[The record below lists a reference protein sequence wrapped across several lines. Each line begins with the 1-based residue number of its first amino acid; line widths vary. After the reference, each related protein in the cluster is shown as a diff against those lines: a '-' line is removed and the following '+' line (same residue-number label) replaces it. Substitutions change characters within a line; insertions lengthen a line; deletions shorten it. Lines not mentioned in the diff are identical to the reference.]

1 MFSLNE
7 FWYLLVSILFVGF
20 IFLEGFDFGI
30 GMVSRFLGRNDLER
44 RAFINTIGPFWDA
57 NEVWLISAIGAMF
70 AAFPNWYATLLSGSY
85 VLFVLLLL
93 SLIGRGVAFEFRG
106 KVEKQTWKNAW
117 DWVIFFGSLFPPL
130 IFGILFSAL
139 MKGLPV
145 ERNMQMNAGFSDI
158 VNLYTITGGV
168 TLTML
173 CLWHGLIFATIRT
186 MDDIRDRS
194 RKVAMKLLPI
204 NALLLLIFSGMTFF
218 ETDLFSNHSRLML
231 YTFFIGIFVYLLA
244 GFFLT
249 RKKDGWAFAMSGLI
263 LILSISSIFAGL
275 FPTVLVS
282 SINESYS
289 LTIHNAASG
298 NYSLKIMSYAA
309 IALLPFVLGYQ
320 IWSYYVFR
328 KRVDHK
334 EHMEY

>member
-106 KVEKQTWKNAW
+106 KVEKQAWKNAW

-194 RKVAMKLLPI
+194 RKVAMKLLPV

-218 ETDLFSNHSRLML
+218 ETNLFSNHSRLML

-249 RKKDGWAFAMSGLI
+249 RKKDRWAFAMSGLI

-282 SINESYS
+282 SVNESYS

>member
-85 VLFVLLLL
+85 VLFVFLLL

-106 KVEKQTWKNAW
+106 KVEKQAWKNAW

-145 ERNMQMNAGFSDI
+145 ERNMQMNAGFLDI

-194 RKVAMKLLPI
+194 RKIAMKLLPI

-282 SINESYS
+282 SINQSYS